1 MWLGGFRRFGSVFGW
16 KDGSNWN
23 YENWASNE
31 PNNVNG
37 AEDYLE
43 FYGDWKT
50 GEWNDQKGN
59 NQLSFVCQKHVK
71 SL

>member
-31 PNNVNG
+31 PNNLNA
-37 AEDYLE
+37 AEDYVE
-43 FYGDWKT
+43 FWKS
-50 GEWNDQKGN
+50 GVWNDRSGDK
-59 NQLSFVCQKHVK
+59 QLSFVCQKHVK